1 MSQSIG
7 KSAAPDLTQQD
18 LEAMLDTLAE
28 GVVALDTQGRVV
40 GINRTACD
48 ILGVQRQEVLRMDC
62 RGLFGA
68 GFCTRAAAV
77 RESIEVG
84 PAVDD
89 SPAPDPPA
97 EDAREVLR
105 KTLQATGWNVAKAA
119 RRLNISRTTLYERI
133 ARFGLTRPND

>member
-7 KSAAPDLTQQD
+7 KSAAPDLTRQD
-18 LEAMLDTLAE
+18 LEAVLDTLAE

-40 GINRTACD
+40 GINHTACD

-68 GFCTRAAAV
+68 GFCTRAAEPAAA
-77 RESIEVG
+77 G

-89 SPAPDPPA
+89 SPAPGPPA
-97 EDAREVLR
+97 EHEREVLR